1 MQAPAGHLQNL
12 TSLQDALAILGAQA
26 AAAAQAA
33 RVEEHKRAREAEYA
47 ALMGLTPPEDAGS
60 EAAAPKKAKP
70 SEQAAAADEAMD
82 FEEPEATLLG
92 APGSASPGRGA
103 G

>member
-1 MQAPAGHLQNL
+1 MQNL
-12 TSLQDALAILGAQA
+12 MSLQEALADLGAQA

-47 ALMGLTPPEDAGS
+47 ALMGLPPLEDAGS
-60 EAAAPKKAKP
+60 EAAALKKAKP
-70 SEQAAAADEAMD
+70 SGQAAAADEAMG
-82 FEEPEATLLG
+82 FEEPEATPLG